1 MPNVSHSK
9 NYLVELPHLMQ
20 LIEKGEFMMDDSK
33 ISFSHDFYF
42 CKYPVTQG
50 LWQSIM
56 NNNPS
61 QFKGNDRPVESV
73 KRTDI
78 LRYFL
83 PKLNELTGE
92 KYRLPTEAE
101 WEYVA
106 IGGKNGN
113 QKLKYAGSDF
123 LKEVGWFEK
132 NSFGE
137 TKPVGLKKANELGI
151 FDMSGNVW
159 EFCRDEWHNHLMNM
173 PEDGRYRKHLRRT
186 GSIPVIRGG
195 AWNGIDKLS
204 MATSRKR
211 GTSNYGSN
219 DVGFRLAKSTT
230 YE

>member
-1 MPNVSHSK
+1 MPETQPVK
-9 NYLVELPHLMQ
+9 NYLTQLSHDMI
-20 LIEKGEFMMDDSK
+20 LIEKGDFVMGDDDSK
-33 ISFSHDFYF
+33 ISFPNDFYF

-50 LWQSIM
+50 LWKVVM
-56 NNNPS
+56 EENPS
-61 QFKGNDRPVESV
+61 QFKGDDRPVELV
-73 KRTDI
+73 MRTDI
-78 LRYFL
+78 LRYFI

-113 QKLKYAGSDF
+113 HKLKFSGSNF

-159 EFCRDEWHNHLMNM
+159 EFCQDEWHNHLINM
-173 PEDGRYRKHLRRT
+173 PDDGRYRIHKKRT

-195 AWNGIDKLS
+195 AWNSKERDVQ
-204 MATSRKR
+204 ATSRKR
-211 GTSNYGSN
+211 GTSLDGNK
-219 DVGFRLAKSTT
+219 DVGFRLAKNAF
-230 YE
+230 